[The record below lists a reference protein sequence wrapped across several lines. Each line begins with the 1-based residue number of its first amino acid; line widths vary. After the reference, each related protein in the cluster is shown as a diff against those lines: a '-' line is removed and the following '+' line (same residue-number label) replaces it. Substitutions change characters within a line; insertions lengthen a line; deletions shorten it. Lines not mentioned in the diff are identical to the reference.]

1 MIVSGSLNFPR
12 LKPVSVKVRAR
23 SHWEVRGAVGGPK
36 WWPLLVWTMCARVW
50 SMANS
55 PDLGLLAASLLRLII
70 GEFIV
75 LQSWISNN
83 LHIHTTLFCTVV
95 LGYSFNFFTYIGKQD
110 FLIWDIKFKKNIFSN
125 KSVTISLKEQ
135 GYDFF
140 LLLTC
145 SIENTSEKRSTHL
158 NGTMLLCSP
167 DS

>member
-83 LHIHTTLFCTVV
+83 LHTHTTLFCTVV

-110 FLIWDIKFKKNIFSN
+110 FLIWNINFLKNLIKQQFCYYQFKRAR
-125 KSVTISLKEQ
+125 LW
-135 GYDFF
+135 FF
-140 LLLTC
+140 YYL
-145 SIENTSEKRSTHL
+145 HV
-158 NGTMLLCSP
+158 P
-167 DS
+167 